1 VQADDRAASRPA
13 TPVTRR
19 AIVFLLALAAVLA
32 AAIAFRGLAGPGAIV
47 ASMAHARA
55 LVAAHPVSALLVFSL
70 VYTAVTAL
78 AVPVVWALSVA
89 AGALFGPWIGL
100 PIAVVSGVTGGTITM
115 LAARYALRDWVE
127 ARFPAVV
134 ARFDLGVASGG
145 ARFLFAARL
154 TPVVPFP
161 LVNLAVGLTRMPV
174 KTFAFVSFVG
184 YLPLTTAYVSA
195 GASLG
200 DVRSP
205 GAALSPGFVAILL
218 ALAAAPFAA
227 RMLSGRWR
235 AVPSINARPNGPF

>member
-1 VQADDRAASRPA
+1 MQADDRAATRPP

-19 AIVFLLALAAVLA
+19 AIVFLVALATVLA

-47 ASMAHARA
+47 ASIGDARA
-55 LVAAHPVSALLVFSL
+55 LVAAHRVSAALVFSL
-70 VYTAVTAL
+70 VYTTVTAL
-78 AVPVVWALSVA
+78 AVPAVWALSVA

-127 ARFPAVV
+127 ARFPEVV
-134 ARFDLGVASGG
+134 ARFDPGVANGG

-154 TPVVPFP
+154 TPIVPFP

-174 KTFAFVSFVG
+174 RTFAFVSIVG
-184 YLPLTTAYVSA
+184 YLPLTIAYVSA

-200 DVRSP
+200 DIRSP
-205 GAALSPGFVAILL
+205 SEALSPGLSARFS
-218 ALAAAPFAA
+218 AL
-227 RMLSGRWR
+227 RRR
-235 AVPSINARPNGPF
+235 PSRRGCCSVGGLGPA

>member
-1 VQADDRAASRPA
+1 
-13 TPVTRR
+13 
-19 AIVFLLALAAVLA
+19 VFLATLAAVLA
-32 AAIAFRGLAGPGAIV
+32 AVIAFRGLAGPGAMV

-55 LVAAHPVSALLVFSL
+55 LVAAHPLLSVLAFSL
-70 VYTAVTAL
+70 LYTAVTAL
-78 AVPVVWALSVA
+78 AVPAVWALSVA

-115 LAARYALRDWVE
+115 LAARYGLRDWVE
-127 ARFPAVV
+127 ARFSGVV
-134 ARFDLGVASGG
+134 ARFDQGVASGG

-154 TPVVPFP
+154 TPIVPFP

-174 KTFAFVSFVG
+174 RTFAFVSFVG

-200 DVRSP
+200 DIRSP
-205 GAALSPGFVAILL
+205 IEALTPGFVAVLL

-227 RMLSGRWR
+227 RMLSGRWG
-235 AVPSINARPNGPF
+235 AVPNVSPRPNGPI

>member
-1 VQADDRAASRPA
+1 MAGERTASWSPMS
-13 TPVTRR
+13 VTRR
-19 AIVFLLALAAVLA
+19 AIVFLVAFAAVLTA
-32 AAIAFRGLAGPGAIV
+32 ALAFRGFAGPSAIV

-55 LVAAHPVSALLVFSL
+55 LVGGHPLLSALVFSL

-78 AVPVVWALSVA
+78 AVPAVWALSVA
-89 AGALFGPWIGL
+89 SGALFGPWIGL
-100 PIAVVSGVTGGTITM
+100 PIAVASGLTGGTITM
-115 LAARYALRDWVE
+115 LAARHALRGWVE
-127 ARFPAVV
+127 ARFPEVV
-134 ARFDLGVASGG
+134 ARFDQGVASGG

-154 TPVVPFP
+154 APVVPFP

-227 RMLSGRWR
+227 RMLSGRWG